1 MRTTPDPYPYR
12 GFRFPAELIAH
23 AVWLYH
29 CFSLSLREVELILA
43 QRGIV
48 VSYESIRAW
57 GLRFGRAFANSLKR
71 RRPKPGDKWHLDEV
85 FIRIHGKLHYL
96 WRAIDQHGTVLDIL
110 VQSRRNAKAAKRFF
124 KKLLKGRCQVGGVR
138 TNLPAPL
145 LMPHGQSGSPS
156 DPGDITPGL
165 KGTITGGSMF
175 GSGQEVSTELE
186 VVVDLAVA

>member
-1 MRTTPDPYPYR
+1 M
-12 GFRFPAELIAH
+12 L
-23 AVWLYH
+23 
-29 CFSLSLREVELILA
+29 LSGEPP
-43 QRGIV
+43 
-48 VSYESIRAW
+48 
-57 GLRFGRAFANSLKR
+57 
-71 RRPKPGDKWHLDEV
+71 RPRV
-85 FIRIHGKLHYL
+85 
-96 WRAIDQHGTVLDIL
+96 
-110 VQSRRNAKAAKRFF
+110 AKDHINER
-124 KKLLKGRCQVGGVR
+124 RCQVGGVR